1 MLVRRTVIAGGAL
14 ALGACASTNVPTTAA
29 PAPPAAGQAGPLV
42 REAIWL
48 RSWFEGTPV
57 RVETPSNGLMRV
69 AVPREFCFEPGR
81 ARVKPALATVLAK
94 LAESLRRQPQAE
106 LSLVATPEEAKA
118 AKALAGERAAQVRR
132 TLSERGVP
140 LPQLGGES
148 GSGGELLRLEITL
161 PQA

>member
-1 MLVRRTVIAGGAL
+1 MGL
-14 ALGACASTNVPTTAA
+14 ASVLGACASTTAPTNTA
-29 PAPPAAGQAGPLV
+29 PGGPAAGQAPALV

-57 RVETPSNGLMRV
+57 RVETPSSGLLRV
-69 AVPREFCFEPGR
+69 AVPREFCFDPGR
-81 ARVKPALATVLAK
+81 ARVKPALAAVLAK

-106 LSLVATPEEAKA
+106 LALVATPEDAKP

-132 TLSERGVP
+132 SLSERGVP
-140 LPQLGGES
+140 LPQLGGDS
-148 GSGGELLRLEITL
+148 SSGGDLLRLEITL